1 MDGIAWAG
9 SAMVAARVRLDV
21 ATDNLANVST
31 DGFRKIAARGT
42 LTPFGVRVR
51 RYASAEHGPLRATGR
66 AWDLA
71 IVGDGAFWVRDAAG
85 RTSRTRAGSFV
96 RERDGSLR
104 DSQDRALV
112 VNGRIVRV
120 PEGTTVDE
128 RGALLPAGGGTP
140 IARIALPAGSSIR
153 SGFLESAAV
162 NAVGEMIDVL
172 RAQRSFE
179 TAQKVVT
186 AIDGVREKSSG
197 EIARVK

>member
-1 MDGIAWAG
+1 MDGIAWAS

-31 DGFRKIAARGT
+31 DGFRKIAARGA
-42 LTPFGVRVR
+42 LTSLGVRIR
-51 RYASAEHGPLRATGR
+51 RYTSALHGPLRATGR
-66 AWDLA
+66 DWDLA

-104 DSQDRALV
+104 DPMGRALV
-112 VNGRIVRV
+112 AGGGVLRV

-128 RGALLPAGGGTP
+128 AGRFFPPGGGPP
-140 IARIALPAGSSIR
+140 IARIPLPPGSSVR
-153 SGFLESAAV
+153 SGFLEAAGV

-172 RAQRSFE
+172 AAQRSFE
-179 TAQKVVT
+179 TAQKVVS
-186 AIDGVREKSSG
+186 AIDGVRQKSSG